1 MKPLENVGSSTVD
14 STMISLGTKSMGGG
28 TISLILGYL
37 SSSGF
42 AVLLGIILT
51 VLGFAFNLYFQ
62 RRQNLRNKEKWEL
75 ERALLQEEERRKQE
89 EERRRQELH
98 ALRVARLRA
107 GVPECEE

>member
-1 MKPLENVGSSTVD
+1 MKPLDGVGNTVD

-75 ERALLQEEERRKQE
+75 EKAQLQE

-98 ALRVARLRA
+98 ALRVAQLRA
-107 GVPECEE
+107 GVPEYEKEC

>member
-1 MKPLENVGSSTVD
+1 MKPLDNVGSTVD

-51 VLGFAFNLYFQ
+51 VLGFIFNLYFQ

-75 ERALLQEEERRKQE
+75 ERAQLQE

-98 ALRVARLRA
+98 ALRIENLRA
-107 GVPECEE
+107 GMSIYEKEC

>member
-1 MKPLENVGSSTVD
+1 MNTVETVGKSVD
-14 STMISLGTKSMGGG
+14 STMIALGTKSMGGG

-51 VLGFAFNLYFQ
+51 LLGFISTQYFQ

-75 ERALLQEEERRKQE
+75 ERAQLKAEEERRK
-89 EERRRQELH
+89 ELH
-98 ALRVARLRA
+98 ELQLARIRA
-107 GVPECEE
+107 EMRSHEKQC